1 MCVCVQMSV
10 AKLLF
15 TQVYMFVWSTFLLS
29 LLIIAKGDDD
39 VVVVPNCALLCQLK
53 SARPPRTHL
62 VIHVCVCVSVCFLF
76 MNTVFANV

>member
-1 MCVCVQMSV
+1 MCVRANVSGQ
-10 AKLLF
+10 AF
-15 TQVYMFVWSTFLLS
+15 VYTGLHVCVWSTFLLS

-39 VVVVPNCALLCQLK
+39 VVAVPNCALLCQLK

-76 MNTVFANV
+76 MSTVFANV